1 MTIDVVATSDFIHGK
16 LEMTKRGEASLPEQ
30 LAKDLQAAGL
40 VMLASDACEQK
51 VAPPVAN
58 KMAPPVANKMAPP
71 TRNKGAKSSKV
82 QPLLT
87 DSAGDA
93 VAQTGA
99 SADVCTDKPGGLAEG
114 AATAAHAVQL
124 PPDAAPGGGDAG
136 GEVGVVSAG
145 SAAVDTA
152 A

>member
-30 LAKDLQAAGL
+30 LVKDLRAAGL
-40 VMLASDACEQK
+40 VVLASDAGEQK
-51 VAPPVAN
+51 AAPPVAN
-58 KMAPPVANKMAPP
+58 KLAPP
-71 TRNKGAKSSKV
+71 TRNKTAKSSKV

-99 SADVCTDKPGGLAEG
+99 SADVCTDRPGDLAEG
-114 AATAAHAVQL
+114 AATAANAVQL
-124 PPDAAPGGGDAG
+124 PLDAAPGGGDAG

-145 SAAVDTA
+145 SAAVDA
-152 A
+152 AA

>member
-58 KMAPPVANKMAPP
+58 KMAPPA
-71 TRNKGAKSSKV
+71 RNKTAKSSKV